1 MLPVGVGCRRY
12 LRQGVEQSRADLAH
26 AVGRDTVRR
35 QPGDELGDR
44 RIEPGVLRREA
55 GGDDLPMHIAR
66 GERRRGLGEVLRL
79 TGLLGQRDEV
89 AGHPDEITWQ
99 TSGHDVGQC
108 HELFRHADHAAAQQ
122 PAGLREV
129 QTGYVHDRVEG
140 GVERVAQ
147 RQAAPLEGA
156 HRVLRDGDQVVAA
169 GDAEDALDVVQ
180 EGVDV
185 GAGVEL
191 VQLVDADVDAPRRGR
206 LPEELAEPADDL
218 REAHGLFRHRGA
230 GRGTHLDSGR
240 QLHPGA
246 PAVPDRLLVRQ
257 SGQQGARRGAQSVAI
272 VGEPQIT
279 AEPQRLAPRGRQDE
293 GGTGGHEQV
302 HP

>member
-1 MLPVGVGCRRY
+1 M
-12 LRQGVEQSRADLAH
+12 
-26 AVGRDTVRR
+26 
-35 QPGDELGDR
+35 
-44 RIEPGVLRREA
+44 
-55 GGDDLPMHIAR
+55 
-66 GERRRGLGEVLRL
+66 
-79 TGLLGQRDEV
+79 
-89 AGHPDEITWQ
+89 
-99 TSGHDVGQC
+99 GQC

-191 VQLVDADVDAPRRGR
+191 CPARRCR
-206 LPEELAEPADDL
+206 CRCASTRTPA
-218 REAHGLFRHRGA
+218 GGT
-230 GRGTHLDSGR
+230 RGTC
-240 QLHPGA
+240 
-246 PAVPDRLLVRQ
+246 
-257 SGQQGARRGAQSVAI
+257 
-272 VGEPQIT
+272 
-279 AEPQRLAPRGRQDE
+279 
-293 GGTGGHEQV
+293 
-302 HP
+302 